1 MLVDSDVAEQLRV
14 LTSVN
19 EQVSFM
25 VYHNLLVI
33 VDQWPIKLSLVLVY
47 FCKTVL
53 YKNLVWKSL
62 KMTSTVAITF

>member
-1 MLVDSDVAEQLRV
+1 MLVDSDVAEQPRV

-47 FCKTVL
+47 FCKTFL
-53 YKNLVWKSL
+53 YKNFVWKSL

>member
-1 MLVDSDVAEQLRV
+1 MLVDSDVAEQPRV

-33 VDQWPIKLSLVLVY
+33 VDQ
-47 FCKTVL
+47 
-53 YKNLVWKSL
+53 
-62 KMTSTVAITF
+62 